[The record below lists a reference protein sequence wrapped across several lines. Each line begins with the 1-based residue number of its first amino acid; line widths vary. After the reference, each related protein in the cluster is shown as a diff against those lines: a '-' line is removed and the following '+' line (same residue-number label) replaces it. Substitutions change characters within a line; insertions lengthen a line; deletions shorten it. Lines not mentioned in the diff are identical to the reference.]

1 MKSTTVFR
9 FIGHSGVIRRLSIG
23 MAVLSAMWLA
33 ARSARAGVSS
43 VVSLSLN
50 NVDAVLIPPPPSVTP
65 DALTLNPGTGH
76 LSAFVFEEN
85 NNVILPANL
94 NVDVADTLVDIPS
107 AFSLGNVPPGG
118 VIPAG
123 TRVSSV
129 YVHFD
134 TPLNEF
140 GVAEF
145 VVHLNED
152 ILGVIMTDALLDA
165 SDPILGNG
173 ATAYPTHLGLR
184 GAVVDPLEAVGL
196 ESVFIGVPGDGL
208 GPSHDVRFRME
219 VEFVLDGVRIITR
232 SVPEPTT
239 ALLLALAL
247 LICPSRCRHVNKRWA
262 VSA

>member
-1 MKSTTVFR
+1 
-9 FIGHSGVIRRLSIG
+9 
-23 MAVLSAMWLA
+23 
-33 ARSARAGVSS
+33 
-43 VVSLSLN
+43 VSLSLS
-50 NVDAVLIPPPPSVTP
+50 NVDAVLISPPPSVVA
-65 DALTLNPGTGH
+65 DALTLNPASGN

-94 NVDVADTLVDIPS
+94 IVEVADTLVDIPS
-107 AFSLGNVPPGG
+107 AYSLGNVPPGG

-134 TPLNEF
+134 TPLNAF

-173 ATAYPTHLGLR
+173 ATIYPTHLGLR

-196 ESVFIGVPGDGL
+196 ENVFIGVPGDGL
-208 GPSHDVRFRME
+208 GPSRDTRFRLE

-232 SVPEPTT
+232 GVPEPTT
-239 ALLLALAL
+239 ALLLALAPL
-247 LICPSRCRHVNKRWA
+247 FCPTRCRHCAHGPGQRRNRA
-262 VSA
+262 QPQTPTDRRSAGPLC